1 MPRTLEE
8 AKTITDKGIEFGVHN
23 WDDPA
28 NVTEA
33 LIMERAEA
41 IVGLVIEL
49 SKNGSVNDSLLDM
62 LHIAKIAPQSDATRE
77 AYVQKFGAQPEAAP
91 SNGHSTSP
99 PPAPSEAQ
107 SAVCSEQASSAFAG
121 SPEPAKEA
129 APSGGE
135 DSIED
140 VFPGY
145 DDQKVDDIKKAILF
159 SCADGSMTP
168 EEWERIKAYEA
179 AHEERRTILSL
190 EPEFKAPEPPPA
202 PEQQAIGL
210 ADIKQEQPSSYST
223 ADEQLRQGVEGVYD
237 GNVQTRAQQEN
248 LAIPGTPDGQPPM
261 LPIDITTTGDAEL
274 SQIATEF
281 HNHFAR
287 AQWLL
292 SQEDARERMSE
303 HLEREAERDAFVAA
317 YALHKENIPEEKRS
331 QPTAL
336 EAARKAAEHD
346 AENADP
352 VRTWRSRKVR
362 HSVDAREL
370 KALAAIYDRAV
381 WRITDEL
388 NRRSRLATT
397 SHASAVN

>member
-1 MPRTLEE
+1 MPRTLDE
-8 AKTITDKGIEFGVHN
+8 AKTITDKGIEFGVHQ

-33 LIMERAEA
+33 LIMERAEQ
-41 IVGLVIEL
+41 IVGLVVSL
-49 SKNGSVNDSLLDM
+49 SKTGSVNDSLLELM
-62 LHIAKIAPQSDATRE
+62 RIAKIAPQSDATHE
-77 AYVQKFGAQPEAAP
+77 AYVQKFGEQPEMAP

-121 SPEPAKEA
+121 SSEPVKEA

-140 VFPGY
+140 IVEGY
-145 DDQKVDDIKKAILF
+145 DGIQVAWLKKGILE
-159 SCADGSMTP
+159 SAASGELMPD
-168 EEWERIKAYEA
+168 EWERVKAYEA
-179 AHEERRTILSL
+179 AREGREEILAL
-190 EPEFKAPEPPPA
+190 VPVFKAPDPA

-210 ADIKQEQPSSYST
+210 ADIKQERLSSPYPT
-223 ADEQLRQGVEGVYD
+223 ADEQLGQGVIDVYS

-248 LAIPGTPDGQPPM
+248 LAIPGTPNGQPPI
-261 LPIDITTTGDAEL
+261 LPIDITTIGDAEL

-303 HLEREAERDAFVAA
+303 HLEGEAERDAYSAA
-317 YALHKENIPEEKRS
+317 FAKHKSSIPPDKQH

-336 EAARKAAEHD
+336 EAAHKEAKHD
-346 AENADP
+346 AEASEP